1 MDILVFCVN
10 LLTAAFILTYIAEI
24 STLLIGSLVFAF
36 DCIKNR
42 RKNEH

>member
-1 MDILVFCVN
+1 MATFVFFVN
-10 LLTAAFILTYIAEI
+10 ILTATFILTYIAEI